1 MEEPTVGDAASPDVP
16 TSEEI
21 RRTRPWESGGLLA
34 WEHSET
40 QWTELTDRSM
50 DRTEDCDSLNIGS
63 GSFFKAEEMFAT
75 FEWDSLGD
83 GYYTRSEVREFAE
96 LVAREREEQ
105 RNIELS
111 TEHVRKWIKCAV
123 QSPPPRVL
131 PLPACG

>member
-63 GSFFKAEEMFAT
+63 GSFSKAEEMFAK